1 MPAAACRGKAAAT
14 EEGEAALEHAV
25 VRPQLAPCGMVEAP
39 SQLCGHEA
47 LRTRFAALDRW
58 LWAHRALWRPRPFSQ
73 LPVPWEGEHPQL
85 VRWLSDLDEGAID
98 GFEGGRDAEL
108 PPVMRRWAEEAAAI
122 AAVPSMPVDGA
133 LSRRLRGQASL
144 RHAIKG
150 RKWEQVAS
158 FSAAL
163 GELEAERVVDWC
175 GGKGHLGR
183 TLGAL
188 AGRPVTV
195 VELDGRLEQPALA
208 LARRAGVDLRFVEA
222 DALMKGTGQHLERGA
237 LVVALH
243 ACGGLTN
250 ALIEGLDGRP
260 AELALAPC
268 CFHLQHRGGR
278 GCVPLSSQA
287 RGAQLPLDHATLRL
301 ATVEEVVASPK
312 LRAARRRERAWR
324 LGLDLL
330 VRQARG
336 LDAYT
341 PLGNLPAPVIA
352 LPFSDFCQAVAAS
365 QRLELPPAWSAPEAQ
380 KAGEERA
387 RQSRALSLVRGLFRR
402 PIELWLVL
410 DRALALAEQGY
421 EVQLGTF
428 CARRMTPRNL
438 LIRGRRPG

>member
-1 MPAAACRGKAAAT
+1 MAVQRAAT
-14 EEGEAALEHAV
+14 RAGLAL
-25 VRPQLAPCGMVEAP
+25 RRLQLAPCGMVEAP
-39 SQLCGHEA
+39 SELCGHEA
-47 LRTRFAALDRW
+47 LRERFAALDRW
-58 LWAHRALWRPRPFSQ
+58 LWAQRPLWRPRPFSQ
-73 LPVPWEGEHPQL
+73 LPVPWQGEHPEL
-85 VRWLSDLDEGAID
+85 VAFLSGLDEGAID
-98 GFEGGRDAEL
+98 GFEAGRGSGL
-108 PPVMRRWAEEAAAI
+108 PAVMQGWAEEAAAI
-122 AAVPSMPVDGA
+122 AAVPQSPVDGA
-133 LSRRLRGQASL
+133 LATRLRGEASL
-144 RHAIKG
+144 RRGIKG

-163 GELEAERVVDWC
+163 GGLEAEGVLDWC

-188 AGRPVTV
+188 GGRPVTV
-195 VELDGRLEQPALA
+195 VELDGRLEQSARALA
-208 LARRAGVDLRFVEA
+208 GRAGVALRFVEA
-222 DALMKGTGQHLERGA
+222 DVLKEDTRTHLERGA

-250 ALIEGLDGRP
+250 ALIEGLEGRP

-287 RGAQLPLDHATLRL
+287 RGALLPLDHATLRL

-312 LRAARRRERAWR
+312 LRAARRRENAWR

-330 VRQARG
+330 LRQASGR
-336 LDAYT
+336 DDYS
-341 PLGNLPAPVIA
+341 PLGSLPASA
-352 LPFSDFCQAVAAS
+352 LASPFAEFCQVVAAS
-365 QRLELPPAWSAPEAQ
+365 QQLELPSVWSASAAQ
-380 KAGEERA
+380 HAGEERA

-421 EVQLGTF
+421 EVQVGTF
-428 CARRMTPRNL
+428 CARRVTPRNL
-438 LIRGRRPG
+438 LIRGRRAG